1 MQEFVP
7 VATAAE
13 IQPGDLKV
21 VYIDTKELVIV
32 NVDGQFFAI
41 DNTCSHEAC
50 PLAEGDLDE
59 YELTC
64 ICHGSQF
71 DVRTGAVLS
80 PPALD
85 PVATYVVRVEGD
97 TILVAKP

>member
-7 VATAAE
+7 VATTSE
-13 IQPGDLKV
+13 IEPGDLKQ
-21 VYIDTKELVIV
+21 VYVDTKELAIA
-32 NVDGQFFAI
+32 NVDGEFFAF
-41 DNTCSHEAC
+41 DNSCTHEAC
-50 PLAEGDLDE
+50 PLSEGDLDG

-64 ICHGSQF
+64 ACHGSQF

-85 PVATYVVRVEGD
+85 PVTTYPVRVEGD
-97 TILVAKP
+97 TILVPKP